1 MHVLTTPEQA
11 SQWLRTHVTGTLH
24 TDSRKVGK
32 GDGFIAWPGAA
43 VDGRQYVQAALA
55 AGAAA
60 CIVEGQAAQS
70 FGFTDER
77 IARYDQLKPATG
89 MIAAHYYQQPSQQL
103 DVIAITGTNGKTS
116 TAWWVAQALN
126 TLRYGLG
133 TSADQVAAQSK
144 SLSKSE
150 LLEQYSSGLVGTLGV
165 GIPGKMV
172 FNGNSTPDPVLLQAA
187 FAHMVAAGAKA
198 CAIEATSIGLAE
210 QRLAGVA
217 IKVAVFT
224 NFTQDH
230 LDYHGS
236 MQDYWLAK
244 LALFDWPGLRS
255 AVVNVDDAKGV
266 DVAAHCAARG
276 VQVWTVSQLRTDT
289 RLWVQNI
296 TYTDTGMQF
305 VVREGADSA
314 QVQCTVVG
322 DYNISNLLCAI
333 GCLRSLEV
341 PLAAACE
348 AVSQCTAVPGR
359 MECIALPNAPLVAV
373 DYAHTPDALEK
384 VLQAMRPMARAR
396 SGQLWCVFGC
406 GGDRDTS
413 KRPVMASI
421 AERNADKVV
430 VTSDNPRSEAPD
442 AIIAQIV
449 AGLSASSR
457 AQVQTDRASAI
468 SQAVLQA
475 GVHDVVV
482 IAGKGHEDYQ
492 DIAGVKLPF
501 SDKAQAQAAL
511 AQRAGKVA
519 A

>member
-11 SQWLRTHVTGTLH
+11 SQWLHAHVTGALR
-24 TDSRKVGK
+24 TDSRKVVQ

-60 CIVEGQAAQS
+60 CIVEGRSAQS
-70 FGFTDER
+70 FGFTDAR
-77 IARYDQLKPATG
+77 IASYDQLKPATG
-89 MIAAHYYQQPSQQL
+89 LIAAHYYQQPSQQI
-103 DVIAITGTNGKTS
+103 DVVAITGTNGKTS

-126 TLRYGLG
+126 TLRYRLD
-133 TSADQVAAQSK
+133 TPVDQVTANSK
-144 SLSKSE
+144 VLSKSE
-150 LLEQYSSGLVGTLGV
+150 LLEQYSCGLVGTLGV
-165 GIPGKMV
+165 GIPGKLV
-172 FNGNSTPDPVLLQAA
+172 FNGNSTPDPVLLHAA
-187 FAHMVAAGAKA
+187 FASMVAAGAKA

-224 NFTQDH
+224 NLTQDH

-236 MQDYWLAK
+236 MQDYWQAK
-244 LALFDWPGLRS
+244 LALFDWPQLQS
-255 AVVNVDDAKGV
+255 AVVNMDDAKGAE
-266 DVAAHCAARG
+266 VAAHCAARG
-276 VQVWTVSQLRTDT
+276 VQVWTISQLRTDT
-289 RLWVQNI
+289 RLWVQDI
-296 TYTDTGMQF
+296 SYTDTGMQF
-305 VVREGADSA
+305 VVREGAGSA
-314 QVQCTVVG
+314 PVQCNTVG
-322 DYNISNLLCAI
+322 DYNISNLLCVV
-333 GCLRSLEV
+333 GSLRSLEV

-348 AVSQCTAVPGR
+348 AISRCTAVPGR
-359 MECIALPNAPLVAV
+359 MECIAQPNAPLVAV

-406 GGDRDTS
+406 GGDRDAS
-413 KRPVMASI
+413 KRPVMAAI

-430 VTSDNPRSEAPD
+430 VTSDNPRSEAPE

-468 SQAVLQA
+468 AHAVLQA
-475 GVHDVVV
+475 GVHDVVL

-492 DIAGVKLPF
+492 DIAGVKHPF

-511 AQRAGKVA
+511 VQRAGKA
-519 A
+519 AA